1 MTVRSLCF
9 LPAHFTWQV
18 NKLYEAIQSNLSEPS
33 TSKHLLIQILK
44 NQEEL
49 KATLKVHSSLLTNML
64 KNNDS
69 SSEQSFTLPDDLSF
83 PIKTIEKFEEME
95 IKLGDPSLKKNVVS
109 LCYQIFCLFALHVKV
124 PLRIS
129 KFLTEVAESNFEF
142 WWLSKAKSLAQKLV
156 PVVIFF

>member
-1 MTVRSLCF
+1 
-9 LPAHFTWQV
+9 
-18 NKLYEAIQSNLSEPS
+18 
-33 TSKHLLIQILK
+33 
-44 NQEEL
+44 
-49 KATLKVHSSLLTNML
+49 ML

-95 IKLGDPSLKKNVVS
+95 IKLGDPSLKKKNVS

-142 WWLSKAKSLAQKLV
+142 WWLFESEESCSKIGTGSY
-156 PVVIFF
+156 IFFKQLFCFNC

>member
-1 MTVRSLCF
+1 
-9 LPAHFTWQV
+9 
-18 NKLYEAIQSNLSEPS
+18 
-33 TSKHLLIQILK
+33 
-44 NQEEL
+44 
-49 KATLKVHSSLLTNML
+49 ML

-69 SSEQSFTLPDDLSF
+69 SSEQSFTLPDNLSF

-95 IKLGDPSLKKNVVS
+95 IKLGGPSFKKNVVS

-142 WWLSKAKSLAQKLV
+142 WWLFESEESCSKIGTGSN
-156 PVVIFF
+156 IFFKQLFCFNR